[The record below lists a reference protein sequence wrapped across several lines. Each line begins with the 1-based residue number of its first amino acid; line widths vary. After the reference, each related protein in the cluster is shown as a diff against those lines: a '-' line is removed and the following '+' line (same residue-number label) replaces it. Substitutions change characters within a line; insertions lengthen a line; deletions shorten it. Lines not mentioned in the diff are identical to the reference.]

1 MAQQPAFQIH
11 TFGRRVANRLCR
23 SIVPMRFPSYR
34 SAVLTLAALVIS
46 SCVATPEPPTH
57 AVQWLDPAHAN
68 LDSQTRSVLERLTSQ
83 ADVNVMPLPPAE
95 RRRAHEALFAPL
107 GLPPAQLTNVTE
119 RFIPGPG
126 GPLRVRIYT
135 PRDAAARPR
144 PLLVYFHG
152 GGMSVGSLEQYDPL
166 VQRLSQR
173 SGVLV
178 VSVDY
183 RLTPES
189 RFPAPVEDA
198 YAALQ
203 WTHDN
208 APEIGGDPDRLAIGG
223 DSAGGNLAAVVSQLA
238 RDRGPPLIFQ
248 LLIYPA
254 VGFDRNSESMQMFSH
269 GYLFGVAELQMAVDQ
284 YISDPAQLTDPRL
297 FPILARDLSGLP
309 PAFVISAGYEIMRDD
324 IERYARRM
332 QEAGVPVELHRYETT
347 IHPFLSMAG
356 VIDLG
361 RQAID
366 ECADKLRSA
375 VTRAA
380 H

>member
-1 MAQQPAFQIH
+1 MRYPAY
-11 TFGRRVANRLCR
+11 
-23 SIVPMRFPSYR
+23 RF
-34 SAVLTLAALVIS
+34 AVITVAALVITGCAVS
-46 SCVATPEPPTH
+46 PRQPTR
-57 AVQWLDPAHAN
+57 AVEWLDPAHAN

-83 ADVNVMPLPPAE
+83 SQVNVMSLPPAE

-107 GLPPAQLTNVTE
+107 GLAPAQLTNVTE

-173 SGVLV
+173 SGVIV

-183 RLTPES
+183 RLTPEN

-208 APEIGGDPDRLAIGG
+208 AAEIGGDPTRLAIGG

-238 RDRGPPLIFQ
+238 RNHGPALVFQ

-254 VGFDRNSESMQMFSH
+254 VGFDRNNESMQRYSH

-361 RQAID
+361 QQAID
-366 ECADKLRSA
+366 ECADKLRTG
-375 VTRAA
+375 VTRPAR
-380 H
+380 

>member
-1 MAQQPAFQIH
+1 MAGCVTHQP
-11 TFGRRVANRLCR
+11 GE
-23 SIVPMRFPSYR
+23 S
-34 SAVLTLAALVIS
+34 
-46 SCVATPEPPTH
+46 
-57 AVQWLDPAHAN
+57 
-68 LDSQTRSVLERLTSQ
+68 TRSVQWVDPASAKLDPQSRAALEQIAAHSR
-83 ADVNVMPLPPAE
+83 VNVMALPPAE

-107 GLPPAQLTNVTE
+107 GLPPAQLTDVSE
-119 RFIPGPG
+119 RVIPGPG

-135 PRDAAARPR
+135 PRDAVTPSR

-166 VQRLSQR
+166 CQRLSQR
-173 SGVLV
+173 SSAIV

-183 RLTPES
+183 RLTPEN
-189 RFPAPVEDA
+189 RFPAPVDDA

-203 WTHDN
+203 WTHAN
-208 APEIGGDPDRLAIGG
+208 AAAIGGDPARLAVGG

-238 RDRGPPLIFQ
+238 RDHGPPLVFQ

-254 VGFDRNSESMQMFSH
+254 VGFTRDSESMQMFSH
-269 GYLFGVAELQMAVDQ
+269 GYLFGVEELQMAVDQ
-284 YISDPAQLTDPRL
+284 YISDPAQLSDPKL
-297 FPILARDLSGLP
+297 FPLLARDFSRLP

-324 IERYARRM
+324 IELYARKLRD
-332 QEAGVPVELHRYETT
+332 AGVPVELHRYETT

-366 ECADKLRSA
+366 ESADK
-375 VTRAA
+375 VRAGVA
-380 H
+380 RAPH